1 MAAGAAG
8 RWVSGGRSVCGGR
21 WSARPWSAAGG
32 GVDGVG
38 ELGGKGAEAVQAG
51 VAEAADQGGAD
62 DGAVGEAGHG
72 GGLLGVR
79 DTDAGAD
86 GQVGV
91 GTDPADQLL
100 DAGGQGGAQAGDPE

>member
-1 MAAGAAG
+1 MGLVDGRWAAG
-8 RWVSGGRSVCGGR
+8 RWVSGGRSVRGGR
-21 WSARPWSAAGG
+21 SIC
-32 GVDGVG
+32 G
-38 ELGGKGAEAVQAG
+38 EFGGKGAEAVQAG

-100 DAGGQGGAQAGDPE
+100 DAGGQGGAQAGHPE